1 MIKKLLTIVAIGG
14 FAIMNAQ
21 RAKSVSQSETTFL
34 PAGSTSEKTAALS
47 CNTISVINP
56 TSSISLYTAQ
66 STTAVPG
73 CTPSAGY
80 VVGTNCFGLTEHATF
95 FPGGTYNT
103 LVSPSITAVS
113 VGFYH
118 NVTTLRGTKGTG
130 AVGMKIYAGTSN
142 TVMPGTSVVT
152 TTASLVNVAAAQ
164 TGTSS
169 LFIYTFTLA
178 PTAIPSTGF
187 YASLVLPTNT
197 AGGDTAVIYTQTL
210 SSSTYSASMPNGGA
224 WEYDGSVWSDMNTD
238 WGIKVNHVMLPVV
251 CGSGVVSLS
260 ENLGISKNI
269 NIMPN
274 PSTGLVN
281 IAVTLGQS
289 ENLSLNITNALGQQI
304 TTRNYN
310 GISNEVI
317 TLDLTNQP
325 NGVYFVTVSNGK
337 DKMVQRLILNK

>member
-14 FAIMNAQ
+14 LSIMNAQ
-21 RAKSVSQSETTFL
+21 RAKSVSQSETILL
-34 PAGSTSEKTAALS
+34 PAVSNSEKTAALS

-56 TSSISLYTAQ
+56 TTGVSLYTAQ

-80 VVGTNCFGLTEHATF
+80 VFGTNCFGLTEHATF
-95 FPGGTYNT
+95 IPSSTYST

-118 NVTTLRGTKGTG
+118 NVSTLRGTKGTG
-130 AVGMKIYAGTSN
+130 AVGMTIYAGTSS
-142 TVMPGTSVVT
+142 TASPGTSVVT
-152 TTASLVNVAAAQ
+152 TTTSLTNVMAAQ

-169 LFIYTFTLA
+169 LFFYTFTVT
-178 PTAIPSTGF
+178 PTAIPATGF

-210 SSSTYSASMPNGGA
+210 TSSTYSASMPTGGA
-224 WEYDGSVWSDMNTD
+224 WEYDGSVWSDINGD
-238 WGIKVNHVMLPVV
+238 WGIKVNHVMFPVV
-251 CGSGVVSLS
+251 CGSGVVNVSK
-260 ENLGISKNI
+260 NLGISKNI

-281 IAVTLGQS
+281 VAVTLGQA
-289 ENLSLNITNALGQQI
+289 ENLSLTITNALGQQI
-304 TTRNYN
+304 TNKNYN
-310 GISNEVI
+310 GISNELI
-317 TLDLTNQP
+317 SLDLTSQP
-325 NGVYFVTVSNGK
+325 NGVYFVTVSNGT
-337 DKMVQRLILNK
+337 DKMVQRLIINK